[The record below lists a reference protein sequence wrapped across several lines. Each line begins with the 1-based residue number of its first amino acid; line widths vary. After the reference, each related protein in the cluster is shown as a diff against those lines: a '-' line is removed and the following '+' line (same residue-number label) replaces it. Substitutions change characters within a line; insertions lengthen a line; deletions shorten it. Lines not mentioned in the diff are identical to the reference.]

1 MMTKL
6 LNSASFVAIV
16 MLATAPAHAQSGA
29 ATAAADAAAQ
39 DDSQDIIVTGS
50 RLGTTELTSVAPVV
64 SVSRDLIASSGKEN
78 IADVLTD
85 LPQVGVGLS
94 GANTQN
100 QATSVGL
107 NQVNLRKLGTQRTL
121 VLVNGR
127 RQVAGEPL
135 TAAVD
140 LNSIPSALVERVE
153 VVTGGTSA
161 VYGADA
167 VSGVLNLILKKD
179 FEGLEIRGHGGITSR
194 GDGESYGF
202 DLTAGQNFAEGRGNV
217 TINFLYDKVEGVGA
231 ADRSYGI
238 NGLNTISNPANT
250 GNNDGVPNFIT
261 REGIRFVGSTV
272 LGSTFTSLGQTIF
285 SADGRSSRP
294 YDYGQIGNRFG
305 RSIGGDGGFFE
316 KYDNLSLPV
325 ERYGLSANLTYE
337 VADHVN
343 FFFEGRYNTT
353 KVKSFWQPVADDFQY
368 AAPDIQADNP
378 FIPADF
384 RAAINGAG
392 IQSFPF
398 YRVYEDFGRRGS
410 DVDRTTQQY
419 TLGFE
424 GDLGDSWKYNVFA
437 GYGRTGQTT
446 LLLNGRNQDRFLESV
461 DVITLGG
468 QVVCRDPAARARGCV
483 PLNVFNP
490 SATPAGIEYSRTD
503 DVYYSSMSLRMA
515 GASLSGELIQL
526 PAGPLEAALGVE
538 AREAKARTQPS
549 DALRSGR
556 IFYPQE
562 APVSGSIKV
571 KEAFGEIRVPI
582 LKDVFLI
589 KELTLQA
596 AGRVSDYN
604 NNGTQTSW
612 NIGGSYAPVDDLR
625 FRVMRSKSVRAPNI
639 GELFS
644 PVNQLFFFVQDPCD
658 LSVVN
663 QAANRAGN
671 CAALG
676 IPTGYVAP
684 TNGRTIAGSV
694 GGNRNLDVETAKTWT
709 IGAVFTPG
717 FLPGF
722 SASVDFYDIK
732 IDKAI
737 GIVPIQTIL
746 NNCVD
751 LAGPP
756 SSNPLC
762 GLITR
767 DATTKGV
774 TNVLATS
781 VNIGRFATRG
791 VDVSLNYR
799 TELTGL
805 GLPGRLSFGVTGTYL
820 DKLRQFTDAND
831 PQSENKL
838 EGYLGNP
845 KWEVLGTATYSIDPV
860 EITWRTHYLGSTS
873 ILSSVNKFAGVPADQ
888 FDRSRTGAEIYNDL
902 SVNYNITDKASVRL
916 NVNNIFD
923 NKPPARPFLIHS
935 GIYDAAIYPNLG
947 TNFSLS
953 ATYRF

>member
-1 MMTKL
+1 MNKL
-6 LNSASFVAIV
+6 LNSVSFMAVAV
-16 MLATAPAHAQSGA
+16 LATTPAHAQSTQPA
-29 ATAAADAAAQ
+29 APAESASDG
-39 DDSQDIIVTGS
+39 DSQEIIVTGS

-85 LPQVGVGLS
+85 LPQIGVGLS

-100 QATSVGL
+100 QATAVGL
-107 NQVNLRKLGTQRTL
+107 NLVNLRKLGTQRTL

-127 RQVAGEPL
+127 RQVAGEPM

-167 VSGVLNLILKKD
+167 VSGVVNLILKKD

-202 DLTAGQNFAEGRGNV
+202 DLTAGQNFADGRGNV
-217 TINFLYDKVEGVGA
+217 SINFLYDKVQGVGA

-250 GNNDGVPNFIT
+250 GNNDGIPNFIT
-261 REGIRFVGSTV
+261 AEGIRFVGSTV

-316 KYDNLSLPV
+316 KYDNLSLPI
-325 ERYGLSANLTYE
+325 ERYGLSANLNYE
-337 VADHVN
+337 IADN
-343 FFFEGRYNTT
+343 INLFFEGRYNKS

-368 AAPDIQADNP
+368 AAPEIEADNP

-398 YRVYEDFGRRGS
+398 FRVYEDFGRRGS

-419 TLGFE
+419 TLGFD
-424 GDLGDSWKYNVFA
+424 GDLGGSWKYNVFA
-437 GYGRTGQTT
+437 GYGHTGQSTI
-446 LLLNGRNQDRFLESV
+446 LLNGRNQDRFLESV

-468 QVVCRDPAARARGCV
+468 QAVCRDPAARARGCV

-503 DVYYSSMSLRMA
+503 DVYYSSTSLRMA
-515 GASLSGELIQL
+515 GASLNGELVQL
-526 PAGPLEAALGVE
+526 PAGPLEVALGVE
-538 AREAKARTQPS
+538 AREAKGRTRPS
-549 DALRSGR
+549 DALQSGR

-562 APVSGSIKV
+562 SPVSGSIKV

-582 LKDVFLI
+582 LEDVFLI

-612 NIGGSYAPVDDLR
+612 NVGGSYAPVEDLR

-644 PVNQLFFFVQDPCD
+644 PVNQSFFFVQDPCD
-658 LSVVN
+658 LSVIN
-663 QAANRAGN
+663 QAANRPGN

-676 IPTGYVAP
+676 IPSGYIAP
-684 TNGRTIAGSV
+684 TNGRTIPASV
-694 GGNRNLDVETAKTWT
+694 GGNTALDVETAKTWT
-709 IGAVFTPG
+709 VGAVFTPS
-717 FLPGF
+717 FLPGLT
-722 SASVDFYDIK
+722 ASVDFYDIK
-732 IDKAI
+732 IGEAI

-756 SSNPLC
+756 SGNPLC

-767 DATTKGV
+767 DATTKAV
-774 TNVLATS
+774 TNVLATA
-781 VNIGRFATRG
+781 VNIGKFETRG
-791 VDVSLNYR
+791 IDFSVNYR
-799 TELTGL
+799 TDLTGL
-805 GLPGRLSFGVTGTYL
+805 DLPGRLTFGVTGTYL

-831 PQSENKL
+831 PRSENKL
-838 EGYLGNP
+838 EGQLGNP
-845 KWEVLGTATYSIDPV
+845 KWEMLGTVTYAIDPV
-860 EITWRTHYLGSTS
+860 EVTWRTHYLGSTS
-873 ILSSVNKFAGVPADQ
+873 ILSSVNVFAGIPADQ

-902 SVNYNITDKASVRL
+902 SINYNISDKANVRFT
-916 NVNNIFD
+916 VNNIFD

-935 GIYDAAIYPNLG
+935 GIYDAALYPNLG

-953 ATYRF
+953 ASYRF